1 MATRHPSRPSA
12 ETLEVWQD
20 WLRAHR
26 LLVQR
31 LDRELREQGGL
42 TLDDYDV
49 LVQLAQAPARR
60 MRMSALADAVLLARS
75 SCTRIV
81 GRLEDRGWV
90 VRTDDEDDGRVVW
103 AELTLAGRSLQR
115 RAALVHL
122 RGVQAHFGR
131 HLGARDAECI
141 GTFSRRVIS
150 GAS

>member
-1 MATRHPSRPSA
+1 MATRRTSLPSA
-12 ETLEVWQD
+12 EVLEVWHD

-26 LLVQR
+26 LLVQQ
-31 LDRELREQGGL
+31 LDRELRERAGV

-60 MRMSALADAVLLARS
+60 LRMSALAGALLLARS

-90 VRTDDEDDGRVVW
+90 KRTTDEDDGRVVW
-103 AELTLAGRSLQR
+103 AELTAKGRGVQR

-131 HLGARDAECI
+131 HLGGREAESI
-141 GTFSRRVIS
+141 GAFSLRVIS
-150 GAS
+150 EAP